1 MHHSTK
7 TDNGVLF
14 GFIIKI
20 TSGKFGVGATEEL
33 QTIPPPKY
41 CFLDLAV
48 SFFFFFF
55 IIIFFNFIF

>member
-33 QTIPPPKY
+33 PTIPPPKY

-48 SFFFFFF
+48 S
-55 IIIFFNFIF
+55 